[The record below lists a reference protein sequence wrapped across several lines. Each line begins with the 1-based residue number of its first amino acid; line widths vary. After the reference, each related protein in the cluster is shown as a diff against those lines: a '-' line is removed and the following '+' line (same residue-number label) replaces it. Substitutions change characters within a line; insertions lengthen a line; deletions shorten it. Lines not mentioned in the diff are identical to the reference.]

1 MTYDPLENARLA
13 VELDPASQPP
23 TDRWRLRPLSKATPR
38 QTRWL
43 PGTPP
48 GLIPLRYPMLVAS
61 VGGIGKSHW
70 MVAIAAQGSVAEE
83 PWDTIYVSFED
94 GADEVLRPRVEAAGG
109 DARRIHE
116 LVLTDAATLSRPS
129 ACPAT
134 STTCR
139 RSSVRVALG
148 SSSSTR
154 SSPRSRPRSTH
165 TRISTSGRC
174 SRQLWRVARDE
185 DCAVVDGR
193 SSEPCAVDGRLS
205 ADREQHGVLECVAV
219 GRADHP
225 RRR

>member
-70 MVAIAAQGSVAEE
+70 MVAIAAHGSVAEE
-83 PWDTIYVSFED
+83 PWDTIYISFED

-116 LVLTDAATLSRPS
+116 LVLTDADSLASFSLPGDIDDLQTLVR
-129 ACPAT
+129 ACRARLVVIDPVVAAIETSLDAYKDQHVRQVLAPAVAGCPRRGL
-134 STTCR
+134 CR
-139 RSSVRVALG
+139 L
-148 SSSSTR
+148 
-154 SSPRSRPRSTH
+154 
-165 TRISTSGRC
+165 
-174 SRQLWRVARDE
+174 
-185 DCAVVDGR
+185 DGR
-193 SSEPCAVDGRLS
+193 SSKPCAVDGRLS
-205 ADREQHGVLECVAV
+205 ADCEQHGVLECVAV
-219 GRADHP
+219 SRSDHP
-225 RRR
+225 RGR